1 MNGFHQRTPTWFS
14 PSRFSPSISRPIIM
28 ANYYYQ
34 TNYGG
39 GLGRFSLFSPVIKTL
54 LISNVVIYLLQHWFL
69 GLLTVGGVP
78 MEAYIMRYFALQPIG
93 SDAFYPW
100 QLITYQFMHG
110 GFLHLLFNMF
120 ALWMFGSELESIW
133 GGRRFLTFY
142 FLSGMG
148 AGLLQLLVSYLLGS
162 GAPTVGASG
171 SINGVM
177 LAFGFMFPDRPI
189 LMFPIFFPIPAKF
202 FVLFWL
208 AIDLISGVTGADRG
222 VAHFAHLGG
231 ALVGYLLLRFGDD
244 MGIFTGI
251 DRVVDTLTGRRNLVQ
266 PRRKIYDINATSS
279 YNRYGDDETDT
290 PTRSSPTSWLR
301 RDNTASRTDREITQ
315 EEVDRI
321 LDKIAH
327 SGYNSLSNEEKRI
340 LNEASRKL

>member
-1 MNGFHQRTPTWFS
+1 
-14 PSRFSPSISRPIIM
+14 M

-34 TNYGG
+34 TNYGSG
-39 GLGRFSLFSPVIKTL
+39 GFGRFSLFSPVIKTL
-54 LISNVVIYLLQHWFL
+54 LITNIVIYLVQHWFL

-78 MEAYIMRYFALQPIG
+78 LEAYITHYFALQPIG

-100 QLITYQFMHG
+100 QLVTYQFMHG
-110 GFLHLLFNMF
+110 GFLHVFFNMF

-142 FLSGMG
+142 FLSGIG
-148 AGLLQLLVSYLLGS
+148 AGLLQLLVGYLLGS

-202 FVLFWL
+202 FVLGWL
-208 AIDLISGVTGADRG
+208 AIDLISGLTGADRG
-222 VAHFAHLGG
+222 VAHFAHVGG
-231 ALVGYLLLRFGDD
+231 ALFGYLLLRFGDD
-244 MGIFTGI
+244 LGIFTAI

-266 PRRKIYDINATSS
+266 PRRKIYDINAANS
-279 YNRYGDDETDT
+279 YNSYDDDAQT
-290 PTRSSPTSWLR
+290 PPRTASWLR
-301 RDNTASRTDREITQ
+301 RDSSSSRPEREITQ

-327 SGYNSLSNEEKRI
+327 SGYNSLSSEEKRI